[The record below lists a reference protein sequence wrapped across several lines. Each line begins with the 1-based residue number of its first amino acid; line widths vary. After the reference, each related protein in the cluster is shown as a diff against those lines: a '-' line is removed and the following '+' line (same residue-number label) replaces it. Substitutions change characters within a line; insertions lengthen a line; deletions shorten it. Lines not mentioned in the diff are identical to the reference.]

1 MPKGDSMAA
10 VRQVNPGFGKPKFSK
25 IEIRDILIAILVL
38 SVSFTLLYRNN
49 VGFFSSDRVVNVLC
63 WLGFSV
69 ILVVTSFMM
78 HEFGHK
84 FVAQRFGAWSEF
96 RMYPIGLL
104 ICLISSIFGFLF
116 AMPGAVYIS
125 GYITEEQNGKIS
137 AAGPSV
143 NIVLCAIA
151 LIVAILLGGAYT
163 KIGAI
168 VLLLAYLNSFL
179 AVFNLLPIGPLD
191 GGKILRWN
199 VPLYAVM
206 MVVSVALLIMTRVVM
221 NG

>member
-1 MPKGDSMAA
+1 MTT
-10 VRQVNPGFGKPKFSK
+10 VRQVNPGFRRPKFSK

-38 SVSFTLLYRNN
+38 SVSFTLLYRRNTD
-49 VGFFSSDRVVNVLC
+49 FFNDNYVINVLC
-63 WLGFSV
+63 WLGVSAV
-69 ILVVTSFMM
+69 LVVTSFML

-84 FVAQRFGAWSEF
+84 FVAQKFGAWSEF

-104 ICLISSIFGFLF
+104 ICLISSMFGFLF
-116 AMPGAVYIS
+116 AMPGAVYIN

-137 AAGPSV
+137 VAGPSV
-143 NIVLCAIA
+143 NVVLCGIA
-151 LIVAILLGGAYT
+151 LVVAILLGGAYT
-163 KIGAI
+163 KAGAI
-168 VLLLAYLNSFL
+168 ALLFAYLNSFL

-206 MVVSVALLIMTRVVM
+206 MIVSIALLVLTRVVM

>member
-1 MPKGDSMAA
+1 MTT
-10 VRQVNPGFGKPKFSK
+10 VRQVNPGFGRPKFSK

-38 SVSFTLLYRNN
+38 SVSFTLLYRRNTD
-49 VGFFSSDRVVNVLC
+49 FFNDNYVINVLC
-63 WLGFSV
+63 WLGVSAV
-69 ILVVTSFMM
+69 LVVTSFML

-84 FVAQRFGAWSEF
+84 FVAQKFGAWSEF

-104 ICLISSIFGFLF
+104 ICLISSMFGFLF
-116 AMPGAVYIS
+116 AMPGAVYIN

-137 AAGPSV
+137 VAGPSV
-143 NIVLCAIA
+143 NVVLCGIA
-151 LIVAILLGGAYT
+151 LVVAILLGGAYT
-163 KIGAI
+163 KAGAI
-168 VLLLAYLNSFL
+168 ALLFAYLNSFL

-206 MVVSVALLIMTRVVM
+206 MIVSIALLVLTRVVM